1 MATTNGRASMP
12 KKPVPAVK
20 VHTHTHTHPH
30 CSFNVPCG
38 VISFLYVD
46 GVSVGCDSQG
56 TALHR
61 SIPGTE
67 QHGAGT
73 RRSLTHCSYVIPVSV
88 FSLETDL
95 SIIFSS
101 IA

>member
-1 MATTNGRASMP
+1 MVTTNGRVSTP

-20 VHTHTHTHPH
+20 VRTHILT
-30 CSFNVPCG
+30 VPLMYHVG
-38 VISFLYVD
+38 LEVFIYVD

-56 TALHR
+56 AALHR

-73 RRSLTHCSYVIPVSV
+73 HRSLAQCSCVIPVSV
-88 FSLETDL
+88 FSLSIDL
-95 SIIFSS
+95 SISFSS
-101 IA
+101 TE